1 MELLKQPL
9 CNPLALH
16 EQVITLW
23 TATHKKMV
31 HVDKKNVKQY
41 QKDLLAYFDNVYP
54 EIGKEIETTKQL
66 SEMSLSA
73 EKIRK
78 EGRGIQDKSR

>member
-9 CNPLALH
+9 CNPLKLH

-31 HVDKKNVKQY
+31 HVDKKDVKQY
-41 QKDLLAYFDNVYP
+41 QKDILDFMDLKHP
-54 EIGKEIETTKQL
+54 EIGKEIEQTKAL
-66 SEMSLSA
+66 SDELRQKIKDAAA
-73 EKIRK
+73 EFAA
-78 EGRGIQDKSR
+78 E